1 MENCL
6 DRWLL
11 YLTILSSVLQLH
23 EPTFGELPTEH
34 NGKDPGRKRPVT
46 EVQGGRTVE
55 VQLGARSYSIIIRRN
70 CLKEA
75 GGLLGT
81 WPAVGPLSGQRV
93 FAAMDAVLADSHGAV
108 FCQSLSAAGA
118 EVHTISI
125 PSGEASKSW
134 QQMQLLYDALVRMS
148 ADRRTIV
155 AALGGGVTGDLV
167 GFAAATYARGLRF
180 VQVPTTLLSMVD
192 SSVGGKTGINHP
204 QGKNLIGAFHQPAG
218 VLIDAAVLATLPD
231 RDYRS
236 GLAEVVKY
244 GVILDADFFGFLE
257 QSAAKLLARDT
268 EVLATV
274 IARSCE
280 LKAAVVQQDEFE
292 TTGLR
297 AVLNYGHTF
306 AHAFEALAGYGE
318 LLHGEA
324 VSIGM
329 ICASRLAQQ
338 LGRITAESTQRQRA
352 LLQSLEL
359 PVTVPDFILQR
370 PHDVLDRMLLDK
382 KTESRQLRFVLPS
395 RIGHVEVVKGV
406 EESAVLDALADDIIS
421 QTPPN

>member
-1 MENCL
+1 MTE
-6 DRWLL
+6 
-11 YLTILSSVLQLH
+11 LQS
-23 EPTFGELPTEH
+23 
-34 NGKDPGRKRPVT
+34 GRMVK
-46 EVQGGRTVE
+46 
-55 VQLGARSYSIIIRRN
+55 VQLGSRSYSIVIRRN
-70 CLKEA
+70 CLLQA
-75 GGLLGT
+75 GELMQT
-81 WPAVGPLSGQRV
+81 WPAIGQLAGQRV
-93 FAAMDAVLADSHGAV
+93 FVAVDAVLMDSHGAV
-108 FCQSLSAAGA
+108 FCQSLETAGA
-118 EVHTISI
+118 EVHLISI

-134 QQMQLLYDALVRMS
+134 QQTQCLYDALVKMA

-155 AALGGGVTGDLV
+155 AAVGGGVTGDLV

-204 QGKNLIGAFHQPAG
+204 HGKNLIGAFHQPAG

-244 GVILDADFFGFLE
+244 GVILDADFFEFLE
-257 QSAAKLLARDT
+257 QSAEKLLARDS

-274 IARSCE
+274 ISRSCE
-280 LKAAVVQQDEFE
+280 LKADVVQQDEFE

-329 ICASRLAQQ
+329 ICASRLAQH
-338 LGRITAESTQRQRA
+338 LGRITPETTRRQQA
-352 LLQSLEL
+352 LLHSLGL
-359 PVTVPDFILQR
+359 PVAVPEFILER
-370 PHDVLDRMLLDK
+370 PHDVIDCMLLDK

-395 RIGHVEVVKGV
+395 QIGHVEVVKGV
-406 EESAVLDALADDIIS
+406 PNDAALAALQDDS
-421 QTPPN
+421 HT